1 VVIHVIASAG
11 DARTL
16 KTREIVAL
24 PSAPSSGLGARFLAE
39 VVQAFSRMPARWH
52 HERIERLPG
61 VAWSLS
67 AIEIA

>member
-1 VVIHVIASAG
+1 MNLRLLP
-11 DARTL
+11 DAQL
-16 KTREIVAL
+16 ELDEAIQWHE
-24 PSAPSSGLGARFLAE
+24 APSSGLGARFLAE

-52 HERIERLPG
+52 HERIERLPD